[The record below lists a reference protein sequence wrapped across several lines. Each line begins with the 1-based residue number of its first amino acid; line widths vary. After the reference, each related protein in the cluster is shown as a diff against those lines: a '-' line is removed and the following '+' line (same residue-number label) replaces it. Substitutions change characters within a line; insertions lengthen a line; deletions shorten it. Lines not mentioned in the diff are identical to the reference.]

1 MRLSFLISLGALA
14 IWAQHGDNA
23 GKPAQNQA
31 IGNPAAIEAGRKLF
45 TGGCGGCHG
54 AEGQGGRGPNLRDKV
69 MWHSLDD
76 TALYTTIEKG
86 IPGTEMPSSKLDTE
100 KLWQLVA
107 FVRSLSAPA
116 SEMNVAG
123 DVRLGESVFL
133 GKAGCSNCHAVQGR
147 GGKLGPDLS
156 NAGGTRSL
164 PYLRESILDPDAN
177 GAVGYR
183 SIQVKLANGQELSG
197 VERNRSNYSLQLQD
211 RTGAVHLIDM
221 ADVREMKASRTSP
234 MPKDYRTR
242 LSPTEL
248 ENLLAFLSQQSLRRV
263 AAENK

>member
-1 MRLSFLISLGALA
+1 MRLLLLLNLCGA
-14 IWAQHGDNA
+14 WVFAQHGDAVGKA
-23 GKPAQNQA
+23 GPNPA
-31 IGNPAAIEAGRKLF
+31 IGNPAAIDAGKTLF
-45 TGGCGGCHG
+45 AGGCGGCHG
-54 AEGQGGRGPNLRDKV
+54 PDGAGGRGPSLRDKV

-76 TALYTTIEKG
+76 SALYATIEKG
-86 IPGTEMPSSKLDTE
+86 IPGTEMPASRQPPE

-116 SEMNVAG
+116 IEMNVPG
-123 DVRLGESVFL
+123 DARLGEAVFL
-133 GKAGCSNCHAVQGR
+133 GQAGCFNCHAVQGR
-147 GGKLGPDLS
+147 GGQLGPDLS

-183 SIQVKLANGQELSG
+183 SIQVKLLNGQEFSG

-211 RTGAVHLIDM
+211 RTGAIHLIDM
-221 ADVREMKASRTSP
+221 AHVREMKSSRTSP

-242 LSPTEL
+242 LSKTEL
-248 ENLLAFLSQQSLRRV
+248 ENLLAYLSSQSLRPV
-263 AAENK
+263 AEKK

>member
-1 MRLSFLISLGALA
+1 MRLLLLLNFSGALA
-14 IWAQHGDNA
+14 FAQHGDAA
-23 GKPAQNQA
+23 GKAVPNPA
-31 IGNPAAIEAGRKLF
+31 IGNPVAIDAGKMLF
-45 TGGCGGCHG
+45 VGGCGGCHG
-54 AEGQGGRGPNLRDKV
+54 PDGAGGRGPSLRDKV

-76 TALYTTIEKG
+76 SALYAIIEKG
-86 IPGTEMPSSKLDTE
+86 IAGTEMPASQQPPE

-116 SEMNVAG
+116 IEMNVPG
-123 DVRLGESVFL
+123 DVRLGEAVFL
-133 GKAGCSNCHAVQGR
+133 GQAGCSNCHAVQGR

-156 NAGGTRSL
+156 NSGGTRSL

-183 SIQVKLANGQELSG
+183 SIHVKLINGQELSG

-211 RTGAVHLIDM
+211 RTGAIHLIDM
-221 ADVREMKASRTSP
+221 AQVGEMKASRTSP

-242 LSPTEL
+242 LSKTEL
-248 ENLLAFLSQQSLRRV
+248 ENLLAYLSSQSLRPV
-263 AAENK
+263 AEKK